1 MKTYTIPQY
10 GITVTVGDN
19 GAGVIS
25 SKLKSQLFDYEEGHC
40 SGMVSSE
47 KFVAEAQANALES
60 FILALACQGYDISEP
75 RFVTALQS
83 SLEAIVNHS

>member
-10 GITVTVGDN
+10 GITVTVEDN

-25 SKLKSQLFDYEEGHC
+25 SNLKEQLYDYEEGHY

-47 KFVAEAQANALES
+47 KVMAEAQAHALES
-60 FILALACQGYDISEP
+60 FILALACQGYDVSEP
-75 RFVTALQS
+75 RFVKALQS
-83 SLEAIVNHS
+83 SLEAIVNNS

>member
-19 GAGVIS
+19 KAGEITSELKEQLMPNAEECTPDVI
-25 SKLKSQLFDYEEGHC
+25 E
-40 SGMVSSE
+40 
-47 KFVAEAQANALES
+47 VAEAHTDALEA
-60 FILALACQGYDISEP
+60 FILALACEGYDVSEP

-83 SLEAIVNHS
+83 SLEAIANNS